1 MNTITIT
8 GRVENDP
15 IRKETNDSVVT
26 TFRLASGRTGSRGG
40 RLWIDIDAWGQL
52 GGTAARTATKGRTVV
67 VNGRLQARS
76 YENREGERV
85 TVWSIVASDIEY
97 LDKPARDRSRAAHD
111 VPETS

>member
-97 LDKPARDRSRAAHD
+97 LDKPARERSRTAHD
-111 VPETS
+111 VHETS

>member
-26 TFRLASGRTGSRGG
+26 TFRLASGQTGKRGG

-52 GGTAARTATKGRTVV
+52 GGTAARLATKGRTVV

-76 YENREGERV
+76 YENRDGDKI
-85 TVWSIVASDIEY
+85 TIWSIVAADIEY
-97 LDKPARDRSRAAHD
+97 LDKPTRHARSNGASA
-111 VPETS
+111 S

>member
-26 TFRLASGRTGSRGG
+26 TFRLASGRSGNRGG

-52 GGTAARTATKGRTVV
+52 GGTAARSATKGRTVV

-76 YENREGERV
+76 YENRDGDKI

-97 LDKPARDRSRAAHD
+97 LDKPTRHARSNGASA
-111 VPETS
+111 S